1 MQKGHT
7 IKSVDPGSIAD
18 ELGLEPGTVSL
29 SIDGHELEDIF
40 DYEII

>member
-18 ELGLEPGTVSL
+18 ELGLESACLLYTSDAADD
-29 SIDGHELEDIF
+29 S
-40 DYEII
+40 

>member
-18 ELGLEPGTVSL
+18 ELGLEPG
-29 SIDGHELEDIF
+29 GPF
-40 DYEII
+40 CP

>member
-18 ELGLEPGTVSL
+18 ELGLEPGGPSL
-29 SIDGHELEDIF
+29 V
-40 DYEII
+40 YRWT